1 MPTPTSQGATV
12 SFGGTAIGRLTS
24 FRVTPATAVFED
36 VTNVMS
42 DVIGSGAT
50 ARVLREI
57 ACTGVEPGGLDV
69 TLFGCPPF
77 IAEDTG
83 HQAALSISFDGGAI
97 GNFAILESFEVTGN
111 VGQFLT
117 GAARFRFMGQADND

>member
-1 MPTPTSQGATV
+1 MPTPTSQGSIVT
-12 SFGGTAIGRLTS
+12 FGGTSIGRLTS
-24 FRVTPATAVFED
+24 FRVTPATAVIED
-36 VTNVMS
+36 VTNVGS

-57 ACTGVEPGGLDV
+57 ACTGVEPGGVDI

-77 IAEDTG
+77 IGEDTG
-83 HQAALSISFDGGAI
+83 HEAYLVVAFDGGTI
-97 GNFAILESFEVTGN
+97 QNYAILESFEVTGN

-117 GAARFRFMGQADND
+117 GAARFRFMGQLDSD